1 MKTYERLKNMVTDQ
15 SSYISFYK
23 DYIYILNYQEIL
35 KFNSEDFKIR
45 IDNGILNIYGNN
57 FMIIRKSKLELEI
70 KGSLVKMEIRNE

>member
-70 KGSLVKMEIRNE
+70 KGSLVKMEISNE